1 MRVLVLV
8 LAIVAAACSP
18 GMGGELA
25 SPRPQTPRAV
35 YVADTPTLIADPT
48 ARARLTAAITAR
60 TYTEV
65 IPYKLGALL
74 GSVTSRAA
82 LAGWIAEIQDAGG
95 AVTAPIAGRD
105 RLDAIA
111 KLVAEQTVH
120 LDGLVTELE
129 FWNRDDRTE
138 AFAEM
143 LALLDAMRAH
153 TTDWAAP
160 QKPLTISAYLGY
172 PTTDE
177 AAQLA
182 GRVDRVLL
190 NYSVRSPVEPWSEQS
205 RRMVSL
211 RRRFAMFAQLRVA
224 IWPIF
229 YANGEVDMGAA
240 LRSAGVVATEDAF
253 REGLAGH
260 PDLAGTPLP
269 GFAYFTYEAMP

>member
-1 MRVLVLV
+1 MRVLALV
-8 LAIVAAACSP
+8 WAIVATACST
-18 GMGGELA
+18 GMGGDLA
-25 SPRPQTPRAV
+25 SARVQTPRAV

-48 ARARLTAAITAR
+48 ARARLTAAIAAH

-82 LAGWIAEIQDAGG
+82 LAGWIEEIQGAGG

-105 RLDAIA
+105 RIDAIA
-111 KLVAEQTVH
+111 KLVAEQAVH

-129 FWNRDDRTE
+129 FWNRDDRTV

-160 QKPLTISAYLGY
+160 RKPLTISAYLGY
-172 PTTDE
+172 PSAGE

-190 NYSVRSPVEPWSEQS
+190 NYSVRSPAEAWSSGS

-211 RRRFAMFAQLRVA
+211 RRRFETFARLGVA

-229 YANGEVDMGAA
+229 YSTGEVDMRATLRAKGTAA
-240 LRSAGVVATEDAF
+240 SEAAF
-253 REGLAGH
+253 RDGLATQ
-260 PDLAGTPLP
+260 PDLASTAIP
-269 GFAYFTYEAMP
+269 GFAYFTFEAMP